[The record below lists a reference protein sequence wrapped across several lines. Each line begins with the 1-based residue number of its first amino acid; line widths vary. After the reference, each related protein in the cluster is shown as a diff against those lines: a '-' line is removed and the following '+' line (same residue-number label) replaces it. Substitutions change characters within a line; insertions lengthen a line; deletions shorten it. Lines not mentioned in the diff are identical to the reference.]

1 MSGEAPITVC
11 KGICGLGNRLL
22 FLTEVMRRC
31 QRVGSRLYVS
41 WNDYMYSDTPNEN
54 AFPRAFVLHPRFDA
68 GVREIRQLCDLSVW
82 PPMWAGLLDKDI
94 YSLPE
99 RYREISEASVA
110 SDGPP
115 PATDIE
121 VLFGAPPPYRN
132 RSDLERL
139 GSLLVENISP
149 SFWITQETER
159 FYIERLAGGPSLGV
173 HVRQCSWEKRKIDR
187 GDLHQRIESFL
198 ASSTYARVF
207 LATDGSDVVDEFRF
221 RFGERLVTRPK
232 WMSPE
237 PHALGRMEPSSLHK
251 RRPGFRQVG
260 EPPAHVM
267 LKDAAVEL
275 QLLARC
281 DQLMYQQDS
290 GFSVVAALFARAAGH
305 AIEPWGEH
313 SPTLRQSLFEQML
326 TRAAAARGSM

>member
-110 SDGPP
+110 LRYCSALHRPIATGATLNGSAHCLLKIFHLHSGSHRRRSASTSSDWLADHPSECTYVSAHGKN
-115 PATDIE
+115 
-121 VLFGAPPPYRN
+121 G
-132 RSDLERL
+132 RSIAVTSINGL
-139 GSLLVENISP
+139 
-149 SFWITQETER
+149 
-159 FYIERLAGGPSLGV
+159 
-173 HVRQCSWEKRKIDR
+173 K
-187 GDLHQRIESFL
+187 
-198 ASSTYARVF
+198 AS
-207 LATDGSDVVDEFRF
+207 
-221 RFGERLVTRPK
+221 
-232 WMSPE
+232 
-237 PHALGRMEPSSLHK
+237 
-251 RRPGFRQVG
+251 
-260 EPPAHVM
+260 
-267 LKDAAVEL
+267 
-275 QLLARC
+275 
-281 DQLMYQQDS
+281 
-290 GFSVVAALFARAAGH
+290 
-305 AIEPWGEH
+305 
-313 SPTLRQSLFEQML
+313 
-326 TRAAAARGSM
+326 